1 MDIAIPLAVAGS
13 LCTATSSMCQ
23 RRGARSTEA
32 TRVDPWLVV
41 RLARR
46 PIWLIGLAS
55 QILGFAFQVT
65 ALHYG
70 ALALV
75 QPVFALELL
84 FVFAYMTVLGAGRVK
99 RRDWLAAAAMTA
111 GLGLLLLAAS
121 PSGGR
126 PHAPAF
132 LWWLAGLI
140 TLAAVLAGL
149 AVAFGLHRR
158 SPASARRRAAV
169 LGAVTGIAWGFV
181 AAVIKEFSSRLGQ
194 GPGPMLGSWSLY
206 VLIGAGAASLLLAA
220 HALAAGP
227 LAASQPGFTI
237 LDPLT
242 AGLLG
247 LFLFGEHIQTA
258 PLNLAAE
265 ALALS
270 LLAAGASTLSH
281 SHLLAPDSPHPIPP
295 ATHRPP
301 PPKPP
306 TPYAATLVA
315 TNQDLSATPST
326 PIGAVAGVADR
337 LRFGSM
343 ASVTGR
349 GVTRRRPGAT
359 GR

>member
-1 MDIAIPLAVAGS
+1 MHYAIPLALAGS
-13 LCTATSSMCQ
+13 LCTAMSSVCQ
-23 RRGARSTEA
+23 RLGAKNAEA
-32 TRVDPWLVV
+32 TRVDLWLIV

-46 PIWLIGLAS
+46 PIWLVGLAS

-84 FVFAYMTVLGAGRVK
+84 LVFASMAVLGSGRVT
-99 RRDWLAAAAMTA
+99 RRDWLAAGAMTA

-126 PHAPAF
+126 SHAPAS
-132 LWWLAGLI
+132 LWWLAGLV
-140 TLAAVLAGL
+140 TLAAVAAGL
-149 AVAFGLHRR
+149 AIAFGLHRR
-158 SPASARRRAAV
+158 FPASARRRAAV

-181 AAVIKEFSSRLGQ
+181 AAVIKEFSARLGQ
-194 GPGPMLGSWSLY
+194 GPGPILGSWSLY
-206 VLIGAGAASLLLAA
+206 VLVGAGAASLLLAS

-258 PLNLAAE
+258 PLDLGAE
-265 ALALS
+265 ALALA
-270 LLAAGASTLSH
+270 LLAGGVLTLSH
-281 SHLLAPDSPHPIPP
+281 SCLLASEDIRP
-295 ATHRPP
+295 A
-301 PPKPP
+301 
-306 TPYAATLVA
+306 AA
-315 TNQDLSATPST
+315 
-326 PIGAVAGVADR
+326 ADR
-337 LRFGSM
+337 NCL
-343 ASVTGR
+343 SVDCSAAVGDGPMIEEADLVPESPTVRSG
-349 GVTRRRPGAT
+349 
-359 GR
+359 

>member
-1 MDIAIPLAVAGS
+1 MNYAIPLALAGS
-13 LCTATSSMCQ
+13 FCTATSSVCQ
-23 RRGARSTEA
+23 RIGAKNSEA
-32 TRVDPWLVV
+32 TRVDLWLIV

-84 FVFAYMTVLGAGRVK
+84 LVFAYMNVLGTRRVT

-111 GLGLLLLAAS
+111 GLGLLLLAAA

-126 PHAPAF
+126 AHAPAS

-140 TLAAVLAGL
+140 SLAAVVTGL
-149 AVAFGLHRR
+149 AIAFGLHRR

-194 GPGPMLGSWSLY
+194 GLGPIAASWSLY
-206 VLIGAGAASLLLAA
+206 VLIGAGAASLLLAS

-247 LFLFGEHIQTA
+247 LFLFGEHIQTS
-258 PLNLAAE
+258 PLNVAAE
-265 ALALS
+265 ALALG
-270 LLAAGASTLSH
+270 LLAGGVLTLSH
-281 SHLLAPDSPHPIPP
+281 SRLLASEDSSP
-295 ATHRPP
+295 A
-301 PPKPP
+301 
-306 TPYAATLVA
+306 
-315 TNQDLSATPST
+315 DGGEWDCLSADCSGTVGEGPRAEEAELVPESRT
-326 PIGAVAGVADR
+326 VRSG
-337 LRFGSM
+337 
-343 ASVTGR
+343 
-349 GVTRRRPGAT
+349 
-359 GR
+359 

>member
-1 MDIAIPLAVAGS
+1 MNYAIPLALAGS
-13 LCTATSSMCQ
+13 LCTATSSVCQ
-23 RRGARSTEA
+23 RIGAKNDEA
-32 TRVDPWLVV
+32 TRVDVWLIV

-46 PIWLIGLAS
+46 PIWLVGLAS
-55 QILGFAFQVT
+55 QILGFGFQVT

-84 FVFAYMTVLGAGRVK
+84 LVFASMMVLGSGQVT

-126 PHAPAF
+126 AHAPAS

-140 TLAAVLAGL
+140 SLAAVATGL
-149 AVAFGLHRR
+149 VIAFGLQRR

-181 AAVIKEFSSRLGQ
+181 AAVIKEFSSHFGQ
-194 GPGPMLGSWSLY
+194 GLGPIAASWSLY
-206 VLIGAGAASLLLAA
+206 VLIGAGAARLLLAS

-247 LFLFGEHIQTA
+247 LFLFGEHIRTA
-258 PLNLAAE
+258 PLSLAAE
-265 ALALS
+265 ALALA
-270 LLAAGASTLSH
+270 LLAGGVLTLSH
-281 SHLLAPDSPHPIPP
+281 SRLLASEDSSP
-295 ATHRPP
+295 AIGGEW
-301 PPKPP
+301 
-306 TPYAATLVA
+306 
-315 TNQDLSATPST
+315 DCLSADCS
-326 PIGAVAGVADR
+326 
-337 LRFGSM
+337 
-343 ASVTGR
+343 
-349 GVTRRRPGAT
+349 AT
-359 GR
+359 VGEGPRAEEAELVPESRTVRSG